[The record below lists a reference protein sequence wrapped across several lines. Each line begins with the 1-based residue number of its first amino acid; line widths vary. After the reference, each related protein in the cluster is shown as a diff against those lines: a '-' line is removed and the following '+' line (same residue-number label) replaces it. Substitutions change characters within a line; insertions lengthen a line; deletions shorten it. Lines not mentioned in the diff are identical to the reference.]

1 MPGFLSLHPE
11 IALFLALVAGILV
24 ISLIAVF
31 NGIVSLQNQVDRAWS
46 NIDVILKQRFDEIP
60 ALIRV
65 LESSAHFEQAMISRI
80 IEARA
85 RYGSAS
91 NPEQKVRAHRA
102 ASVALNHV
110 FAIREAF
117 PDLRSSADF
126 MHLQKRLSELDTQIA
141 GRREV
146 YNEAVSNWN
155 TKITTFPG
163 ILFRSRMGL
172 EEKELFIPLDSGGR
186 S

>member
-1 MPGFLSLHPE
+1 MAFRFLRQPE
-11 IALFLALVAGILV
+11 ILFFLLLVAGIIAL
-24 ISLIAVF
+24 SLITIF
-31 NGIVSLQNQVDRAWS
+31 NGIVSLRNQVDRAWS

-65 LESSAHFEQAMISRI
+65 LESSTHFEQAMISRI
-80 IEARA
+80 LEVRT

-91 NPEQKVRAHRA
+91 NPEQKIRAHRD
-102 ASVALNHV
+102 ASVALKNV
-110 FAIREAF
+110 FAIGEAF

-126 MHLQKRLSELDTQIA
+126 LHLQKRLSELDTQIA

-163 ILFRSRMGL
+163 ILFRNRMSL
-172 EEKELFIPLDSGGR
+172 EEKTLFPIVHPGGR